1 MEARLELH
9 YNTFQLTSV
18 VGTGFAIEAEIRNK
32 FNCSCNSKLETEMCK
47 SRKNSLC
54 NPNFFHFKLIGRTNL
69 LPVKTVPFNFILEFC
84 YLLLHTTVQQLCKNG
99 CVLGSRID
107 RQRLFW

>member
-32 FNCSCNSKLETEMCK
+32 FNCNCNSKLETEMCK

-54 NPNFFHFKLIGRTNL
+54 SPFFFDFKMIGRTNL
-69 LPVKTVPFNFILEFC
+69 LPVKTVPSNFILEFC
-84 YLLLHTTVQQLCKNG
+84 YLLLHTNEQQLCKNG
-99 CVLGSRID
+99 CLSGSRIVC
-107 RQRLFW
+107 QRSFW